1 MEIFYCCFRFYT
13 VIAPKV
19 VRPNSEYHVSVA
31 THGVD
36 RQTQIWVEV
45 GGRQDSGGQ
54 FSASQSISVEP
65 RTTRILRIDVSNY
78 NFTLRTHEFG
88 PKLTVQ

>member
-1 MEIFYCCFRFYT
+1 VLISCLICRFYT

-19 VRPNSEYHVSVA
+19 LRPNSEYHVSVS

-36 RQTQIWVEV
+36 RQTQIWVQV
-45 GGRQDSGGQ
+45 GGKQDSGGQ

-65 RTTRILRIDVSNY
+65 RTTRILRIDVITYIESE
-78 NFTLRTHEFG
+78 LISAI
-88 PKLTVQ
+88 